1 MTSDLSHTPLGVTS
15 ALEPLEEF
23 EPATAAQRTRRRRRR
38 RLPPVVVLIA
48 VSFLVLVCVVAIVAP
63 WLAPYDPNLQ
73 SLTNA
78 SQNPSGTHWL
88 GTDEFGRDVLSRL
101 MHGARFAVLAPL
113 IAVGVGV
120 VLGIPA
126 GLIAGYRSDG
136 PVAWVLGV
144 IFDTFQALPGLVLA
158 LGIIGAVGPG
168 FVSAMLAIGVI
179 ISPGLFRLTRAV
191 SQSVRSEP
199 FIESA
204 QSVGCG
210 PVRTIATHVLPNIA
224 GPLLAQVALL
234 AGVALIAE
242 AALSFLGLGVQPP
255 AASWGVM
262 LRNAFDNTLKLPYG
276 VIPAG
281 LLITLTVLALN
292 LLGDHLSIV
301 VGRRTRSE

>member
-1 MTSDLSHTPLGVTS
+1 MSSDLTNTPLELTAAVAPLGDVAAS
-15 ALEPLEEF
+15 PLEP
-23 EPATAAQRTRRRRRR
+23 TAASRRRRRR
-38 RLPPVVVLIA
+38 PPVIVIVA
-48 VSFLVLVCVVAIVAP
+48 VAFLVLICVVAITAP
-63 WLAPYDPNLQ
+63 WLAPHDPNKQ
-73 SLTNA
+73 SLIDA
-78 SQNPSGTHWL
+78 SQNPSSEQWL

-101 MHGARFAVLAPL
+101 MYGARFAVLAPL
-113 IAVGVGV
+113 IAVGIGI

-126 GLIAGYRSDG
+126 GLIAGYRSGG

-144 IFDTFQALPGLVLA
+144 VFDTFQALPGLVLA

-168 FVSAMLAIGVI
+168 FVSAMIAIGVI

-191 SQSVRSEP
+191 AQSVRQEP

-204 QSVGCG
+204 QSIGCG
-210 PVRTIATHVLPNIA
+210 PIRTISTHVLPNIA
-224 GPLLAQVALL
+224 GPLFAQIALL
-234 AGVALIAE
+234 AGVSLIAE

-255 AASWGVM
+255 SASWGVM